1 MARSAEATP
10 RDRPKQSAKRD
21 PKRVYGR
28 VENRLEKLG
37 TSLDK
42 FLRERV
48 HTDARIVNAGIE
60 AAVIVTRGPS
70 GIPRVTLEE
79 SEIRATLTAG
89 GLRVD
94 GRIGLSSP
102 QQKVRGEVNV
112 AWDRSDLKL
121 CGSITFS
128 DFVDGLKPIAARFE
142 YSPKE
147 DAPRIWADR
156 VEILKTYGGITLHG
170 TATHLKYD
178 VKQGEFSGRASLTAG
193 LGAFGEARADEARI
207 EANRIVSAQL

>member
-1 MARSAEATP
+1 TRPIRPVARAPEATP
-10 RDRPKQSAKRD
+10 RDRPKQSLKRD

-37 TSLDK
+37 TSLDQ

-48 HTDARIVNAGIE
+48 HTDARIVDAGIE

-70 GIPRVTLEE
+70 GIRRVTREE
-79 SEIRATLTAG
+79 AEIRAPLTAG

-102 QQKVRGEVNV
+102 QQKVRGEVKV

-121 CGSITFS
+121 SGSLTFS
-128 DFVDGLKPIAARFE
+128 DLVDGLKPIAAHFE

-147 DAPRIWADR
+147 EAPRIWADR
-156 VEILKTYGGITLHG
+156 VEILKTYGGITLDG
-170 TATHLKYD
+170 TATDLKYD
-178 VKQGEFSGRASLTAG
+178 VKHGEVSGRASLEAG
-193 LGAFGEARADEARI
+193 PRAVRAARPA
-207 EANRIVSAQL
+207 